1 MKNDSDGNYTQLLWL
16 PQSKDLLVQPNAA
29 LIDKYNV
36 EAGPTQ
42 ISAGEK
48 NKSRNQ
54 AGSGTEWGSQ
64 EDALHELE
72 MLEKLRELGTKPG
85 EATLATEDDE
95 AVQAL
100 ATRPGTQKG
109 ATKKKGLEVGQRHE
123 KKVRKTNN
131 KPHVNTSHNDL
142 LPNE

>member
-1 MKNDSDGNYTQLLWL
+1 MIQMETIRNFFGF
-16 PQSKDLLVQPNAA
+16 PQSKDLLVPPNAA
-29 LIDKYNV
+29 LIDEYNV

-42 ISAGEK
+42 FSAGEK

-54 AGSGTEWGSQ
+54 AGSGTGWGSQ

-72 MLEKLRELGTKPG
+72 MLEKLRELGNKPG

-109 ATKKKGLEVGQRHE
+109 AKKKRPGSR
-123 KKVRKTNN
+123 T
-131 KPHVNTSHNDL
+131 TSREESTED
-142 LPNE
+142 EQ